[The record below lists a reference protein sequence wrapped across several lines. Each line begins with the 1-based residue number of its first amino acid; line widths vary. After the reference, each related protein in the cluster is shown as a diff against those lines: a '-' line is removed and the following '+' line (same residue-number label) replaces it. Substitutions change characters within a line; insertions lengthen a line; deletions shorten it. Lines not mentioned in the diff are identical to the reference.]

1 VTVRIPVDPQS
12 DSLNIVVAVSI
23 ALSRLGSGA

>member
-1 VTVRIPVDPQS
+1 VDPDS

-23 ALSRLGSGA
+23 ALQRLQIPERR

>member
-1 VTVRIPVDPQS
+1 MTVRIPIDPRC

-23 ALSRLGSGA
+23 ALHRCSVRV